1 MSVWRSTLTKYSIA
15 FLHKVGER
23 AATTASK
30 MDITN
35 HRNQAQDTP
44 ELGEASSGT
53 AAQKLMGLLHQLET
67 HTSSP
72 TSHTN
77 TREILSA
84 IDGLVR
90 EVTPGNPL
98 YAAFHD
104 GQVHDPLGAGSYAFR
119 DDFVGPI
126 LLGLVDDEMSATG
139 TTSSNNQDAAFVTPT
154 RPIIF
159 HAGAQPNNSPHC
171 GTLIVFCY
179 TFAVARAVK
188 DRLEASKSGKLAPPI
203 SVEITLV
210 DTAPV
215 NSESIEVEGIQYQRS
230 YRDVPNALG
239 TRMTDYQEVL
249 ALLSTWSG
257 IPVHISFQRD
267 FFAQAH
273 MSSLVNYLVA
283 NHKSL
288 GHQLSP
294 THGTLALRA
303 ACPAP
308 GCHLAEKHGR
318 LNQYTYQTVGLG
330 TTLADAEPSEGAAA
344 ITFHCPQH
352 GPHTIKACSPNE
364 LARLEANAPTRNL
377 LRSMAHLL
385 DTDKHHVRITGADYA
400 GMYQE
405 TFLYRPLAAWSA
417 ATGHARGRT
426 PHILYAP
433 LVVDWSGA
441 KLSKSLYVR
450 DGGYAA
456 MRLFG
461 SDGLCSYARLK
472 EQVGE
477 EGLRRLWDEV
487 VRWVADPRKL
497 FRCWS
502 VEYLQRVVI
511 KGEVME

>member
-1 MSVWRSTLTKYSIA
+1 MKLKTTLI
-15 FLHKVGER
+15 
-23 AATTASK
+23 
-30 MDITN
+30 
-35 HRNQAQDTP
+35 
-44 ELGEASSGT
+44 
-53 AAQKLMGLLHQLET
+53 GLLRNLET
-67 HTSSP
+67 DKGSP
-72 TSHTN
+72 TPDSN
-77 TREILSA
+77 TREVLSA
-84 IDGLVR
+84 IDGLLR
-90 EVTPGNPL
+90 KLTPGTAL

-104 GQVHDPLGAGSYAFR
+104 GQVHDPLGAGSYAFK

-126 LLGLVDDEMSATG
+126 LLGLVNDETSG
-139 TTSSNNQDAAFVTPT
+139 SGPTSSNNDQHAALAMPT

-171 GTLIVFCY
+171 GTLIVFFF
-179 TFAVARAVK
+179 TFAVARAVR
-188 DRLEASKSGKLAPPI
+188 DRLQASMSGGLAPPV
-203 SVEITLV
+203 SVEMTLV

-215 NSESIEVEGIQYQRS
+215 NSEGIEVEGIQYQRS

-239 TRMTDYQEVL
+239 TRIADYQEVF
-249 ALLSTWSG
+249 ALLSAWSG

-267 FFAQAH
+267 FFSQAH
-273 MSSLVNYLVA
+273 MPSLVSYLVA
-283 NHKSL
+283 NHKQL
-288 GHQLSP
+288 GQQLAP
-294 THGTLALRA
+294 TYGTLAVRA
-303 ACPAP
+303 ACPVP

-318 LNQYTYQTVGLG
+318 RNQYTYQTTRPGKV
-330 TTLADAEPSEGAAA
+330 ADPKPSEAAAAA
-344 ITFHCPQH
+344 ITFHCPRH
-352 GPHTIKACSPNE
+352 GPHTINTSSADE

-377 LRSMAHLL
+377 LRSMSHLL
-385 DTDKHHVRITGADYA
+385 DTDRHHVRVTGADYA

-417 ATGHARGRT
+417 ATDHARGRT

-456 MRLFG
+456 MRLFR
-461 SDGLCSYARLK
+461 SDGLCSYVRLK
-472 EQVGE
+472 EQVGK

-502 VEYLQRVVI
+502 VEYLQRI
-511 KGEVME
+511 AIQGEVLG